1 MSLLSIVFTL
11 RPRQHG
17 VLPFDQGRA
26 LAAEFLN
33 WVRARD
39 AALSAALH
47 EENEIRPY
55 TVSSLRG
62 SAGGGGQILLLP
74 ERPLWWR
81 LTTLTPELSAFVQA
95 HLLPALPDSITLGE
109 QTFDLLSAT
118 CDPQKHPWA
127 GQSSCEEIA
136 AGKLLAPQAAASFTL
151 EFATPTTFHSDGR
164 FQPFPLPGLVFRQ
177 WLEKWNAFSPL
188 RFPSETLGMAESL
201 LVVSRYRLESKVVK
215 YGQAAHI
222 GFTGR
227 CTYRLRSNDPY
238 WRRILQA
245 LADFAFF
252 CGTGAKTTFGLG
264 QTRPVAR

>member
-17 VLPFDQGRA
+17 VLPADQGRA
-26 LAAEFLN
+26 LAAEFLD
-33 WVRARD
+33 WVRARH

-47 EENEIRPY
+47 GENEIRPY

-62 SAGGGGQILLLP
+62 STAHSGQILLLP

-81 LTTLTPELSAFVQA
+81 LTTLTPELSDFVQT
-95 HLLPALPDSITLGE
+95 HILPALPNSITIGE
-109 QTFDLLSAT
+109 KTFDLLSAIY
-118 CDPQKHPWA
+118 DPQKHPWA

-136 AGKLLAPQAAASFTL
+136 AGKLLAPRTASSFTL
-151 EFATPTTFHSDGR
+151 EFATPTTFHSEGR
-164 FQPFPLPGLVFRQ
+164 FQPFPLPGLIFRQ

-188 RFPSETLGMAESL
+188 HFPPETPREAENL
-201 LVVSRYRLESKVVK
+201 LLVSRYRLESKVVK
-215 YGQAAHI
+215 YGQATYI

-227 CTYRLRSNDPY
+227 CTYRLRSDDPY

-245 LADFAFF
+245 LADFSFF

-264 QTRPVAR
+264 QTRPIVQ